1 MNNPEINI
9 KNKILQF
16 VLTVTASIFLTIGYL
31 AWMSHET
38 YFSQNIIT
46 KQLIPNVKYLNEVK
60 SDVLAL
66 VSDVRE
72 CVRAQDLYH
81 RDVLLSR
88 ISLKQN
94 EILTKIKAFNH
105 SAQGTSESDA
115 LGKNVEL
122 NYLMLKQH
130 IAELLSQLSQF
141 SKDNDNPDLI
151 NKFSPVL
158 IARTATIEALDDV
171 LKFNLSQTELQ
182 FNDLEHKELSSIGLY
197 LISIFVL
204 ITLLYFAGQR
214 TCKGIISLLGSEP
227 GEFIHILNCLLEG
240 KQVAPR
246 DADES
251 SLISKLKESILF
263 DKETGTLNKLGFL
276 QNFHLH
282 FQPEQN
288 VVAVLIKIQ
297 GLEELADFIGPA
309 NTGTLLNQFTS
320 RLKENVANQ
329 GLIARVTNSSFL
341 WVKEDAGDN
350 PAIMMEIGN
359 LLERLQNPYKV
370 GIRNIKLKTFAGIV
384 SQPHDGQNF
393 KLLIPHATIAALKA
407 EAGLKDYMFFTPGF
421 LQESLD
427 YVELE
432 TALSHALENR
442 EFEVYLQPQV
452 EISSGKIS
460 GAEALLRWKHPEK
473 GFIPPDKFIP
483 VAERNG
489 QILEI
494 GSWILNQCIAYAV
507 EINSDAKDVIPIAIN
522 ISSHQIQANQFFETL
537 NEMLLLHRCH
547 PTWIKLEITES
558 VLLDKNDEVL
568 KTLLQIASLGIII
581 SLDDF
586 GTGYSSLSYLT
597 KYPISQIK
605 IDRTFMS
612 DIPLHLDNTELVK
625 AIIKLAEILH
635 FEVVAEGIESLE
647 QLNFLKNTS
656 CSLVQGYYF
665 YKPMPYVNFR
675 AHLGET
681 TQLESKMN

>member
-1 MNNPEINI
+1 MNTPEINI

-16 VLTVTASIFLTIGYL
+16 VAIITASIFFTVGYL
-31 AWMSHET
+31 AWMTHQT
-38 YFSQNIIT
+38 YFSRNIIT
-46 KQLIPNVKYLNEVK
+46 KELIPNVKYLNEVRN
-60 SDVLAL
+60 DVLAL

-72 CVRAQDLYH
+72 SVRVQDLYH
-81 RDVLLSR
+81 RDTLLSG
-88 ISLKQN
+88 ISLKQT
-94 EILTKIKAFNH
+94 ELLAKVKRFNR
-105 SAQGTSESDA
+105 SAQGNPESDA
-115 LGKNVEL
+115 LGKKIEL
-122 NYLMLKQH
+122 NYITLSQQ
-130 IAELLSQLSQF
+130 ITSLLSQLN
-141 SKDNDNPDLI
+141 KDKHNPDLI
-151 NKFSPVL
+151 NKFSPVFL
-158 IARTATIEALDDV
+158 AGTSTIAAVDETLNMN
-171 LKFNLSQTELQ
+171 LKQTEHE
-182 FNDLEHKELSSIGLY
+182 FNDLEYQELSNIGLY
-197 LISIFVL
+197 LVSIL
-204 ITLLYFAGQR
+204 LLLTLLYFAGQR
-214 TCKGIISLLGSEP
+214 TYKGIISVLGSEP
-227 GEFIHILNCLLEG
+227 GEFIQVLNGLLEG
-240 KQVAPR
+240 KQVSLGNAN
-246 DADES
+246 ES
-251 SLISKLKESILF
+251 SLISKLKQSILF
-263 DKETGTLNKLGFL
+263 DKETGALNKLGFL
-276 QNFHLH
+276 QNFHLY

-297 GLEELADFIGPA
+297 CLEELADFIGPA
-309 NTGTLLNQFTS
+309 NTGTLLNEFTS
-320 RLKENVANQ
+320 RLKENVGNHS
-329 GLIARVTNSSFL
+329 LIARVTSSSFL
-341 WVKEDAGDN
+341 WVKGDQGN
-350 PAIMMEIGN
+350 NQALAKEIESI
-359 LLERLQNPYKV
+359 LERLQHPYTV

-384 SQPHDGQNF
+384 RQPQDTQNF
-393 KLLIPHATIAALKA
+393 KLLIPHATMAALKA
-407 EAGLKDYMFFTPGF
+407 EASLKDFMFFIPGF

-427 YVELE
+427 YVEME
-432 TALSHALENR
+432 TALSHALENK

-452 EISSGKIS
+452 EINSGKIA

-494 GSWILNQCIAYAV
+494 GSWILKQCIAYAV
-507 EINSDAKDVIPIAIN
+507 EINRDAKEVIPIAIN

-537 NEMLLLHRCH
+537 NEMLLLDHCH

-568 KTLLQIASLGIII
+568 KTLLQIASLGITI

-656 CSLVQGYYF
+656 CTLVQGYYF

-675 AHLGET
+675 AHIDET
-681 TQLESKMN
+681 SQIESQVN